1 MSRLLTWDK
10 ILPVLLVL
18 TLVVGTSLD
27 PRFGRGNNL
36 AFVVADI
43 GEIMLIAFAM
53 TLVIMTGEIDLS
65 VASIAAL
72 TSCVLG
78 WLVRHGVPIG
88 LAVVLAVAAGVLC
101 GAVNGFLIT
110 ALGLPSLAVTIG
122 TLALFRGLCWA
133 LLGDEPVASYPESWT
148 RLGSGRFPHTYIP
161 YVAPVLIAGTIVFTV
176 LLHFTRSG
184 RWIVAIGQSAEAA
197 TFAGIPVARV
207 KTSLFLL
214 SGFMSA
220 LAGVVYTLRFA
231 SSRPDGA
238 VGYELLVI
246 AAVLFGGVSIFG
258 GAGTMWGVVSAV
270 LFLGAL
276 RSLLLLEKVPP
287 NALNIITGGLLLVSV
302 IVPAAVTALQ
312 RRRKPTRN
320 KESSCDPDSRDIS
333 GRSPQRLPSSS
344 R

>member
-1 MSRLLTWDK
+1 MRRLTWDK
-10 ILPVLLVL
+10 IVPVLLVL
-18 TLVVGTSLD
+18 TVVVGTQLQ
-27 PRFGRGNNL
+27 PRFGRGGNL
-36 AFVVADI
+36 AFVVQDI
-43 GEIMLIAFAM
+43 GEIMIIAFAM

-65 VASIAAL
+65 VASTAAL
-72 TSCVLG
+72 ASCVLG
-78 WLVRHGVPIG
+78 WAFERGVPI
-88 LAVVLAVAAGVLC
+88 AVAVLLALLTGVLC
-101 GAVNGFLIT
+101 GLVNGLLVT
-110 ALGLPSLAVTIG
+110 AFGLPSLAVTIG

-161 YVAPVLIAGTIVFTV
+161 YVAPLLVLGAICYTV
-176 LLHFTRSG
+176 LLHATRAG

-207 KTSLFLL
+207 KLGLFMHSGLL
-214 SGFMSA
+214 SA

-238 VGYELLVI
+238 TGFELLVI

-258 GAGTMWGVVSAV
+258 GVGTMWGVLGAV

-302 IVPAAVTALQ
+302 IVPAVITALP
-312 RRRKPTRN
+312 RRAKPLIS
-320 KESSCDPDSRDIS
+320 KENPCDPDSS
-333 GRSPQRLPSSS
+333 ARSPQRLRSSS

>member
-1 MSRLLTWDK
+1 VSRLTWDK

-18 TLVVGTSLD
+18 TIVGGTQLE
-27 PRFGRGNNL
+27 PRFGRGSNL

-72 TSCVLG
+72 TSCTLG
-78 WLVRHGVPIG
+78 WLFARGVPIG
-88 LAVVLAVAAGVLC
+88 LAVLLALVVGVLC

-110 ALGLPSLAVTIG
+110 ALRLPSLAVTIG

-133 LLGDEPVASYPESWT
+133 LLGDQPVASYPESWT

-161 YVAPVLIAGTIVFTV
+161 YVAPLLVACAIAFTV

-197 TFAGIPVARV
+197 RFAGIPVARV

-214 SGFMSA
+214 SGLMSA

-238 VGYELLVI
+238 VGFELLVI

-276 RSLLLLEKVPP
+276 RSLLLLQKVPP
-287 NALNIITGGLLLVSV
+287 NALNIITGALLLLSV
-302 IVPAAVTALQ
+302 IVPAGVAALH
-312 RRRKPTRN
+312 RRRKPLTD
-320 KESSCDPDSRDIS
+320 KELPCDPDSLE
-333 GRSPQRLPSSS
+333 RSPQRLPSS

>member
-1 MSRLLTWDK
+1 MSRVTWDK
-10 ILPVLLVL
+10 MLPLLLVL
-18 TLVVGTSLD
+18 TVVAGTQFE
-27 PRFGRGNNL
+27 PRFGRGGNL

-72 TSCVLG
+72 ASCVLG
-78 WLVRHGVPIG
+78 VAFQHGVPIWFAVL
-88 LAVVLAVAAGVLC
+88 LALATGVAC
-101 GAVNGFLIT
+101 GAINGFLIT

-161 YVAPVLIAGTIVFTV
+161 YVAPLLVLCAIGFIV
-176 LLHFTRSG
+176 LLHATRSG

-207 KTSLFLL
+207 KQRLFLL

-220 LAGVVYTLRFA
+220 VAGVIYTMRFA

-238 VGYELLVI
+238 VGFELLVI

-276 RSLLLLEKVPP
+276 RSLLLLQKVPP
-287 NALNIITGGLLLVSV
+287 NALNIITGALLLVSV
-302 IVPAAVTALQ
+302 IVPAGVIALQ
-312 RRRKPTRN
+312 RRRKPLTN
-320 KESSCDPDSRDIS
+320 KELPCDPDSLA
-333 GRSPQRLPSSS
+333 RSPQRQPSS

>member
-1 MSRLLTWDK
+1 
-10 ILPVLLVL
+10 
-18 TLVVGTSLD
+18 
-27 PRFGRGNNL
+27 
-36 AFVVADI
+36 
-43 GEIMLIAFAM
+43 
-53 TLVIMTGEIDLS
+53 
-65 VASIAAL
+65 
-72 TSCVLG
+72 
-78 WLVRHGVPIG
+78 
-88 LAVVLAVAAGVLC
+88 
-101 GAVNGFLIT
+101 
-110 ALGLPSLAVTIG
+110 LPSLAVTIG

-161 YVAPVLIAGTIVFTV
+161 YVAPLLVLCAIGFVV
-176 LLHFTRSG
+176 LLHATRSG

-207 KTSLFLL
+207 KRRLFLL

-220 LAGVVYTLRFA
+220 VAGVVYTMRFA

-238 VGYELLVI
+238 VGFELLVI

-276 RSLLLLEKVPP
+276 RSLLLLQKVPP
-287 NALNIITGGLLLVSV
+287 NALNIITGALLLVSV
-302 IVPAAVTALQ
+302 IVPAGVTALH
-312 RRRKPTRN
+312 RRRKPLTQ
-320 KESSCDPDSRDIS
+320 KELPWDPDSS
-333 GRSPQRLPSSS
+333 ERSPQRLPSS